1 MGGSRES
8 EAPMQKLQLD
18 LDGPDPRRGLSG
30 MAKGLI
36 GSEILR
42 IASEIRAAVTAGQ
55 KIANFT
61 VGDFSPRE
69 FPIPDRLRDGVLRAL
84 AAGETNYPPSDGVLR
99 LREAVREFWRDRLQ
113 IEAPLQ
119 SIVIRSE
126 EHTSELQSRGHL
138 VCR

>member
-1 MGGSRES
+1 MCGRWAPPGP
-8 EAPMQKLQLD
+8 EAPVEKLQLD

-61 VGDFSPRE
+61 VGGFSPRGVSL
-69 FPIPDRLRDGVLRAL
+69 PDPPRDGVFRARG
-84 AAGETNYPPSDGVLR
+84 AGGTDYPPGGCGR
-99 LREAVREFWRDRLQ
+99 
-113 IEAPLQ
+113 P
-119 SIVIRSE
+119 
-126 EHTSELQSRGHL
+126 
-138 VCR
+138 

>member
-55 KIANFT
+55 KIANFP

-69 FPIPDRLRDGVLRAL
+69 IPIPGRLPGGTLPAP
-84 AAGETNYPPSDGVLR
+84 AAGETEYPPSDRVLH
-99 LREAVREFWRDRLQ
+99 LPGAVRELWRDPLQ
-113 IEAPLQ
+113 IQDPL
-119 SIVIRSE
+119 
-126 EHTSELQSRGHL
+126 
-138 VCR
+138 